1 MFAGAFYLFLING
14 VFIAASTLAVSK
26 LVKLPQVADVDAAVS
41 ARHRAYISAGLIA
54 VLVPSVW
61 LGWRFVQQEVFVAGA
76 QELVRTLEAEPR
88 NAIVGQSID
97 RVERRI
103 AVSAEGDTVLLA
115 IGNAEIRMPYE
126 TALQLSTWLR
136 VRGKQAKRTA
146 GDTSR
151 HWSVIGLL
159 DEMKP

>member
-1 MFAGAFYLFLING
+1 MITA
-14 VFIAASTLAVSK
+14 
-26 LVKLPQVADVDAAVS
+26 
-41 ARHRAYISAGLIA
+41 
-54 VLVPSVW
+54 PSS
-61 LGWRFVQQEVFVAGA
+61 LLSRQ
-76 QELVRTLEAEPR
+76 
-88 NAIVGQSID
+88 
-97 RVERRI
+97 RI

-159 DEMKP
+159 DGVKP